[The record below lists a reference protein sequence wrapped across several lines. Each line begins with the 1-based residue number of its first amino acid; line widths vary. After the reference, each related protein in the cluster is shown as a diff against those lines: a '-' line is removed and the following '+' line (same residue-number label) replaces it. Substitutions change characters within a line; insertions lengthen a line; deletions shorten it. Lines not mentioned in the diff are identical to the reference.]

1 MKREEIIKEIHRV
14 LKENGIRKA
23 YLFGSFARKEE
34 DYNDIDVAI
43 DLPKKFSL
51 LDMVGVQLELEERI
65 GKKIDLVSYKD
76 IKPALRN
83 YIDKD
88 LAVIA

>member
-1 MKREEIIKEIHRV
+1 MERERIISEISKV

-23 YLFGSFARKEE
+23 YLFGSFARKEK
-34 DYNDIDVAI
+34 DYKDIDVAI
-43 DLPKKFSL
+43 DIPKRFSL

-76 IKPALRN
+76 IKPALRP
-83 YIDKD
+83 YIEKD
-88 LAVIA
+88 LAAIA

>member
-1 MKREEIIKEIHRV
+1 MKREKIINEIRRV

-23 YLFGSFARKEE
+23 YLFGSFARKEK

-51 LDMVGVQLELEERI
+51 LDMVGVQLELEERL

-76 IKPALRN
+76 IKPALRP
-83 YIDKD
+83 YIEKD